1 MLPPTFDRPILAL
14 ETSCDE
20 TSAAVLEG
28 LDVRANVIASQIDL
42 HQKWGGVIP
51 ELAARAH
58 VEAVLP
64 TLEEALSVSGIT
76 KEEVGAIAV
85 TNRPG
90 LVGSLS
96 VGVTAAK
103 ALAYALQAP
112 ILGVHHLEGHLLSP
126 LAAMRDL
133 PFPHVCLLVSGGHT
147 ELVLVEAVG
156 QYRLLGQTRD
166 DAAGEA
172 YDKSARLLNLPY
184 PGGKSIQDQ
193 ATHGHPN
200 RYALP
205 KGLEREET
213 LDFSFSGLKTAV
225 LRLAQQEGL
234 ALSVPDVAASVQE
247 AINAILVRRSV
258 EAIEQSGVLA
268 LTLAGGV
275 AANRDLRQRLA
286 KEAERLGIPFAP
298 APLEM
303 CTDNAAMIGI
313 AATFRLAKGEA
324 DGWDLDCYAN
334 AGVGDR

>member
-1 MLPPTFDRPILAL
+1 MLPPTFERPILAI

-20 TSAAVLEG
+20 TSVAVLSG
-28 LDVRANVIASQIDL
+28 LEVRANVIASQIDL

-58 VEAVLP
+58 VEAILP
-64 TLEEALSVSGIT
+64 TIEEALAQGRLA
-76 KEEVGAIAV
+76 KEEIGAIAV

-103 ALAYALQAP
+103 ALSYALKVP
-112 ILGVHHLEGHLLSP
+112 LLGVHHLEGHILSP
-126 LAAMRDL
+126 LFANPEL

-147 ELVLVEAVG
+147 ELVLVERVG
-156 QYRLLGQTRD
+156 GYRLLGQTRD

-193 ATHGHPN
+193 AGAGSPK
-200 RYALP
+200 RYSLP
-205 KGLEREET
+205 RGLEREET

-225 LRLAQQEGL
+225 LRLVQNEGS
-234 ALSVPDVAASVQE
+234 ALSVPDACASVQE
-247 AINAILVRRSV
+247 AINSILARRSG
-258 EAIEQSGVLA
+258 EAIEQSGARA

-275 AANRDLRQRLA
+275 AANRDLRIRLEKIA
-286 KEAERLGIPFAP
+286 FQAGIPFAA

-303 CTDNAAMIGI
+303 CTDNAAMIGL
-313 AATFRLAKGEA
+313 AGSFRLAKGQS
-324 DGWDLDCYAN
+324 DGWEMDCLANDDLP
-334 AGVGDR
+334 R

>member
-1 MLPPTFDRPILAL
+1 MLPPTFDRPILAI

-20 TSAAVLEG
+20 TSAAVLVG
-28 LDVRANVIASQIDL
+28 MDVRSNIIASQIDL

-58 VEAVLP
+58 VEAILP
-64 TLEEALSVSGIT
+64 TLEEALSVAGIA
-76 KEEVGAIAV
+76 KEELGAIAV

-103 ALAYALQAP
+103 ALAYALKLP
-112 ILGVHHLEGHLLSP
+112 LIGVHHLEGHILSP
-126 LAAMRDL
+126 LLAKPDL
-133 PFPHVCLLVSGGHT
+133 PFPHICLLVSGGHT
-147 ELVLVEAVG
+147 ELVLVEEVG
-156 QYRLLGQTRD
+156 RYRLIGQTRD

-184 PGGKSIQDQ
+184 PGGKSIQEQ
-193 ATHGHPN
+193 AADGNPT
-200 RYALP
+200 RYSLP

-225 LRLAQQEGL
+225 LRLVQNEGT
-234 ALSVPDVAASVQE
+234 ALRVPDAAASVQE
-247 AINAILVRRSV
+247 AINSILSRRSM
-258 EAIEQSGVLA
+258 EAIEQSGAKA

-275 AANRDLRQRLA
+275 AANMDLRKRLET
-286 KEAERLGIPFAP
+286 EAHKLGIPFAP

-303 CTDNAAMIGI
+303 CTDNAAMIGL
-313 AATFRLAKGEA
+313 AATFRLAQGES
-324 DGWDLDCYAN
+324 DNWDLDCLAN
-334 AGVGDR
+334 DNLPR